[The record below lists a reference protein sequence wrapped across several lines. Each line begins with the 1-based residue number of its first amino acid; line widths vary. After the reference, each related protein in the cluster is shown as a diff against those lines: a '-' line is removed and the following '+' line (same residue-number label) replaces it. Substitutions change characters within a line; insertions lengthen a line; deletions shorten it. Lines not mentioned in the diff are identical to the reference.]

1 MLEISNLTVGYSDVI
16 ALDRVSLTAREGVIT
31 TLVGANGAGKS
42 TLKAISGLLS
52 PIDGA
57 EQLEL
62 FSIRLHSLRS

>member
-1 MLEISNLTVGYSDVI
+1 MLEISNLTVGYSGVI

-57 EQLEL
+57 EQLVLQPGL
-62 FSIRLHSLRS
+62 FDQS